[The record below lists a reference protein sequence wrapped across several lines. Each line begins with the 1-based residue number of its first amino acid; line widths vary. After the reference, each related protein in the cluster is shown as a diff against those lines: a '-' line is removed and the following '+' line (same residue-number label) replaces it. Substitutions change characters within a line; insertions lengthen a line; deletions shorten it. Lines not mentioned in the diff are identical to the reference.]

1 MRKSCI
7 SLVLSG
13 ALASLAALEASASDT
28 IIANFADKNGSESNK
43 GTYDSATK
51 NGDSRTNATY
61 GTDWTGSDSFIRVQ
75 SSNLTFTFGKNGT
88 SQGREEVFASSAYS
102 KLLFKDGFVFQNS
115 SSYGVKQQ
123 RKLTITWGND
133 AKTSATLIFGQNGN
147 PNSYLMIDENLEVSL
162 SKFANVEVGGNLFL
176 QSQAKL
182 DAKEAQLH
190 NTSGITLQKGSQIIA
205 KTFKN
210 DGTLAMGNG
219 SSFQTGQI
227 DSSSDKRGKIDVQGD
242 ARLILSSPDA
252 ASSTP
257 PATLAL
263 AGAQSQQ
270 ASIKNQDILIRH
282 GSFTI
287 SNKSSS
293 ESALLVDLADTKT
306 LSLEGVK
313 FEAQSGSATI
323 EGFESLESKDLSLQ
337 SIQIQ
342 AKELKTLTNTK
353 ISLANSTL
361 RTEQDLTIKGA
372 NGSGRGSG
380 SGGSNGKST
389 FLLNGS
395 ALISAGEKSVTIEGD
410 HALQGSGVLN
420 ILGKTITLG
429 KDASTISL
437 MKSTASD
444 SAKLALAASDSVIS
458 KNLKL
463 ENLTMQLVQDE
474 KAAKLQNEK
483 LTLGNAS
490 VIEAINRKGELVDL
504 VIDKNSNNGTMSIE
518 AAKNSTITIDNT
530 QEVNAT
536 LRGKNIKITENDIT
550 FNGNGH
556 KSRLTLEAREGRVTL
571 GGANDAKALK
581 ISISGSGTATNNILD
596 LKTSQVYLGKN
607 VELSGVLLTAGGESG
622 VSFYGSKE
630 GTLSF
635 KNAASISTERDGKY
649 GEMSFGVQF
658 EENETQGNG
667 AKSNLKFEG
676 DTDLKAAN
684 FVFLGQKVSLSKAAG
699 TSTGISARSAGATN
713 GVSLKLYALGQDGKA
728 EKGTF
733 LFADTTFSVNSAT
746 GTAVGSSGTS
756 NFSAN
761 STTGAAAGSSAVSN
775 PKIALYT
782 NQEAVLMVNNLTLD
796 GIDLTSIK
804 SKSTQLQSADQEL
817 AALDLSAS
825 SGKLTAL
832 SSVTISANGIYSSAR
847 PENAASRQEAQ
858 REQGI
863 GMDIYV
869 GDSSKSGQ
877 LTIKSDVKS
886 DKFFIG
892 GNLVIDN
899 SASNGTQSSLK
910 IELGKNDEG
919 KNGTAG
925 AASVSKLEDQT
936 LELEI
941 LGGLAAIGK
950 IPTSSSSVLTG
961 AQTNSSTE
969 IKAKKFIFG
978 ATSSLVSINGTLKL
992 NTKEDDTIE
1001 IKGKT
1006 ILQGTE
1012 NAEAKIE
1019 VVKNG
1024 NSGVVGIRGV
1034 GGLDVSNGTV
1044 ALKLHDIE
1052 STGKGSIS
1060 NKGLTFMDSN
1070 IVAKGSGNAKSLIL
1084 TDETVAAE
1092 TIFPVGTAPYAKNLM
1107 SGSISSITLDGG
1119 NLEFKRGDGKNRSN
1133 GVSTPSTA
1141 GIKLNSNG
1149 FIQSSG
1155 DSKLKLKTI
1164 QVGTSGED
1172 RFALKVLD
1180 GTFKLVEEHT
1190 ANQIGAITLGD
1201 KDKNKGGNFVFL
1213 KQENGTQNSVQ
1224 VTAAQASNTPIYND
1238 LKLQG
1243 DLRSFGDSSIKVN
1256 QLILSQKKG
1265 GGYYTI
1271 SSSNGTL
1278 RFDLMGNQGVEF
1290 KNDFVLENG
1299 GLSFNDS
1306 SSQAMG
1312 KISFRQSTIQSR
1324 GNSKILGSELDLD
1337 GAPIGV
1343 QGGRLVIQGV
1353 KTSTLAGNISV
1364 GNAGVLAV
1372 QNYQGSRAS
1381 LSILAGKSVS
1391 LSAVAPYV
1399 SPSDPFGGG
1408 SFGKIE
1414 VKSLIFEGLQA
1425 EKNLINLA
1433 LIGESNAATLQ
1444 DDRLFALREGKII
1457 LIDTEAGI
1465 KKKTGNAQYSNITLK
1480 DVSVDRGSYTS
1491 ITLTPKLEMDKTLA
1505 EGEIV
1510 KQLTL
1515 DVSVVQKTIS
1525 QLMESIKDP
1534 SKKKLMQ
1541 DFFSNPLNQ
1550 AIAESILQSKDNVFK
1565 AGLAEYISS
1574 GNIGV
1579 VSSSLQYMTAAFQG
1593 ATDGIYAS
1601 DKIIQELRM
1610 LRATNLENRMLRS
1623 GNPYISRVEIAHLLK
1638 ALSGVRYASED
1649 DELLLDAEYSG
1660 PNYGSIW
1667 ATYEGA
1673 TSFGMSDNASVNGL
1687 SAGYDTLLGDLREHL
1702 LGFYVNY
1709 GYGTYSANFVK
1720 NNSHNFG
1727 LGLYSRL
1734 TFDRN
1739 EVELVLSQSIGMNRS
1754 DLYVGASNAL
1764 TVQYLNQKL
1773 KYNFFITDAQ
1783 LRYGYLIAVGDKESP
1798 FYFKPFG
1805 GLDFGVTVNS
1815 QSKGDGLAA
1824 IGIDRSVN
1832 FKLGISFGLEMKK
1845 YFNEGSH
1852 IYLLPVLEKALVND
1866 SGTTNLGF
1874 VGAQT
1879 IPFVQAHQ
1887 VNSAFALY
1895 AGGQGSVSKD
1905 VSMSGGLGVKVDVE
1919 TKDVLTNW
1927 NIGFKY
1933 HF

>member
-51 NGDSRTNATY
+51 NGGSRTDATY

-75 SSNLTFTFGKNGT
+75 SSNLTFSFGKNGT
-88 SQGREEVFASSAYS
+88 SQGREEVSASSAYS

-115 SSYGVKQQ
+115 SSYGVKEQ

-133 AKTSATLIFGQNGN
+133 AKASNATLIFGQNGN

-252 ASSTP
+252 ASSAPTAP
-257 PATLAL
+257 LAPSAL

-270 ASIKNQDILIRH
+270 ASIKNQDILIRY

-323 EGFESLESKDLSLQ
+323 EGFESLESKDLNLQ

-372 NGSGRGSG
+372 NGGGGGSG

-395 ALISAGEKSVTIEGD
+395 ALISAGEKNITIEGD

-429 KDASTISL
+429 KDASTASL

-474 KAAKLQNEK
+474 KAARLQNEK

-504 VIDKNSNNGTMSIE
+504 VIGKNSNNGTMSIE
-518 AAKNSTITIDNT
+518 VAKNSTITIDNT
-530 QEVNAT
+530 QEVNVT
-536 LRGKNIKITENDIT
+536 LRGKNIKITENNIT
-550 FNGNGH
+550 LSGNGH

-571 GGANDAKALK
+571 GGANDAEALK

-658 EENETQGNG
+658 EENGAQGND

-699 TSTGISARSAGATN
+699 TSTGISARSVGATN
-713 GVSLKLYALGQDGKA
+713 GASLNLYALGQDGKA

-733 LFADTTFSVNSAT
+733 LFADTTFSANSAT
-746 GTAVGSSGTS
+746 GTAVGSSGA
-756 NFSAN
+756 SA
-761 STTGAAAGSSAVSN
+761 SN

-804 SKSTQLQSADQEL
+804 SKSTQNLQSADQEL

-832 SSVTISANGIYSSAR
+832 SSVTISANGIYSAAR

-899 SASNGTQSSLK
+899 SANGNQSSLK
-910 IELGKNDEG
+910 IELGKNGKG

-950 IPTSSSSVLTG
+950 IPTSSSSSVVSTG
-961 AQTNSSTE
+961 SQSSTE

-978 ATSSLVSINGTLKL
+978 ATSSLASINGTLKL
-992 NTKEDDTIE
+992 NTKDDDTIE

-1024 NSGVVGIRGV
+1024 NGGVGGIGGV
-1034 GGLDVSNGTV
+1034 GGLGVSTANGTV

-1070 IVAKGSGNAKSLIL
+1070 IVAKGSGSAKSLIL

-1119 NLEFKRGDGKNRSN
+1119 DLEFKRGDGKNRGN

-1164 QVGTSGED
+1164 EVGTSGED

-1213 KQENGTQNSVQ
+1213 KQENGTQNGVQ
-1224 VTAAQASNTPIYND
+1224 VTAAQVSNTPIYND

-1256 QLILSQKKG
+1256 QLILTQKKG

-1278 RFDLMGNQGVEF
+1278 RFDLMNNQGVEF
-1290 KNDFVLENG
+1290 QNDFVLENG

-1337 GAPIGV
+1337 GAPIGA

-1399 SPSDPFGGG
+1399 SPSDPLGGG

-1579 VSSSLQYMTAAFQG
+1579 VSSSLQYMTAALQG

-1649 DELLLDAEYSG
+1649 DELLLDTEYSG

-1709 GYGTYSANFVK
+1709 SYGTYSANFVK
-1720 NNSHNFG
+1720 NDSHNFG